1 MYRDNTKVIK
11 IGNRVIGGGNPVL
24 IQSMTNTPTEDVKRT
39 VDQILRLEKAGCEII
54 RCTVPDEAAAKALK
68 EIKKKFTFLSLRI
81 FILTT
86 KWLFWQWKT
95 VPTR

>member
-24 IQSMTNTPTEDVKRT
+24 IQSMTNTPTEDVKST

-54 RCTVPDEAAAKALK
+54 RCTVPD
-68 EIKKKFTFLSLRI
+68 
-81 FILTT
+81 
-86 KWLFWQWKT
+86 
-95 VPTR
+95 

>member
-68 EIKKKFTFLSLRI
+68 EIKKEIHIPLRI

-86 KWLFWQWKT
+86 KWLFLQWKT